1 MATQNEKLRRGA
13 PDGEKAGSHRD
24 SFWPIMIALF
34 FGSFFSSLAS
44 STINIALPVLQREF
58 NTELGTIQWVMTG
71 FMLAMGTFAPVTG
84 YFGERFSYKRLY
96 LFSLAGFTV
105 ASVFCALST
114 TVGSLIAF
122 RTLQGVFCGVIVP
135 TAMAVIYQVIP
146 REKQAVAI
154 GIWAA
159 SAMLAPAIGPTLSG
173 YILEHVSWHWIFWMN
188 LPIGAIAIVMVQLFM
203 PYYRMKVPQSFD
215 FLGFITVIASSASIL
230 VALSQGRTW
239 GWSSAGTLSLLI
251 GGFAV
256 LGLFLW
262 RELTAKSPLLN
273 LRVFRSGRYTM
284 ALVITC
290 ILNISLYSGML
301 MTPVFL
307 QNIQGVSPMNAGL
320 ILLPSSL
327 AMAVAMPFVGK
338 LYNKVGPR
346 VLTVTGLSMVAL
358 GSLPL
363 SWLSVN
369 TPHHYLLWCMV
380 IRSLGIGLTMMPAS
394 NYGMEQIPKELSGH
408 ASSINNWT
416 RSAFGS
422 FAIAVFTA
430 IMSSRSATHA
440 QELAAGGLRD
450 KAQIQLSAV
459 TMGVDDVYLIATCI
473 AAAAIPIAFFIRK
486 HNKGPSAPAAEQVAL
501 EPQKA

>member
-1 MATQNEKLRRGA
+1 MSSKKQALGKGA
-13 PDGEKAGSHRD
+13 PGTDQAAAHSEA
-24 SFWPIMIALF
+24 FWPIMIALF
-34 FGSFFSSLAS
+34 FGSFFSTLAS
-44 STINIALPVLQREF
+44 STINIALPVLQRDF
-58 NTELGTIQWVMTG
+58 NTDLNTIQWVMTG
-71 FMLAMGTFAPVTG
+71 FMLAMGTIAPVTG

-96 LFSLAGFTV
+96 VFSLAGFTL
-105 ASVFCALST
+105 ASVFCALSN
-114 TVGSLIAF
+114 TVATLIAF

-135 TAMAVIYQVIP
+135 SAMAVIYQVIP

-154 GIWAA
+154 GIWSA

-173 YILEHVSWHWIFWMN
+173 WILEHVSWHWIFWMN
-188 LPIGAIAIVMVQLFM
+188 LPIGIIAIIMVQLFM
-203 PYYRMKVPQSFD
+203 PYYRMKVPKSFD
-215 FLGFITVIASSASIL
+215 GIGFITVIASSASIL
-230 VALSQGRTW
+230 IALSQGRAW
-239 GWSSAGTLSLLI
+239 GWTSAGTLSLLI

-290 ILNISLYSGML
+290 ILNISLYSGMM

-307 QNIQGVSPMNAGL
+307 QNIQGVSPMDAGL

-327 AMAVAMPFVGK
+327 AMAISMPFVGK
-338 LYNKVGPR
+338 LYSKVGPR
-346 VLTVTGLSMVAL
+346 VLTIIGLSMVAL

-369 TPHHYLLWCMV
+369 TPHSYLLWCMV
-380 IRSLGIGLTMMPAS
+380 VRSLGIGLTMMPAS

-422 FAIAVFTA
+422 FAIAIFTA

-450 KAQIQLSAV
+450 KVQIQMSAV

-473 AAAAIPIAFFIRK
+473 AAAAIPVAFFIRK
-486 HNKGPSAPAAEQVAL
+486 HKKGPSAPVEQVVL

>member
-1 MATQNEKLRRGA
+1 MSSKNQALGKGA
-13 PDGEKAGSHRD
+13 PGTDQAAAHSD
-24 SFWPIMIALF
+24 AFWPIMIALF
-34 FGSFFSSLAS
+34 FGSFFSTLAS

-58 NTELGTIQWVMTG
+58 STDLSTIQWVMTG

-96 LFSLAGFTV
+96 VFSLAGFTL
-105 ASVFCALST
+105 ASVFCAMSN
-114 TVGSLIAF
+114 TVAVLIAF
-122 RTLQGVFCGVIVP
+122 RILQGVFCGVIVP
-135 TAMAVIYQVIP
+135 SAMAVIYQVIP

-188 LPIGAIAIVMVQLFM
+188 LPIGIIAIIMVQLFM

-230 VALSQGRTW
+230 VALSQGRAW
-239 GWSSAGTLSLLI
+239 GWTSSGTLSLLI
-251 GGFAV
+251 GGFII
-256 LGLFLW
+256 LGVFLW

-273 LRVFRSGRYTM
+273 LRVFKSGRYTM

-307 QNIQGVSPMNAGL
+307 QNIQGVSPMDAGL

-363 SWLSVN
+363 SWLSVS
-369 TPHHYLLWCMV
+369 TPHYYLLWCMV

-450 KAQIQLSAV
+450 KMQIQMSAV

-473 AAAAIPIAFFIRK
+473 AAAAIPVALFIRK
-486 HNKGPSAPAAEQVAL
+486 HKKGPSAPAEKVVL

>member
-1 MATQNEKLRRGA
+1 MSSKTKTIAQGA
-13 PDGEKAGSHRD
+13 PGKEQAAAHSDA
-24 SFWPIMIALF
+24 FWPIMIALF
-34 FGSFFSSLAS
+34 FGSFFSTLAS

-58 NTELGTIQWVMTG
+58 NTDLNTIQWVMTG

-96 LFSLAGFTV
+96 LFSLAGFTL
-105 ASVFCALST
+105 ASVFCALSS
-114 TVGSLIAF
+114 TVVGLITF
-122 RTLQGVFCGVIVP
+122 RILQGVFCGVIVP
-135 TAMAVIYQVIP
+135 SAMAVIYQVIP

-154 GIWAA
+154 GIWSA

-188 LPIGAIAIVMVQLFM
+188 LPIGILAIMMVQLFM

-230 VALSQGRTW
+230 VALSQGHAW
-239 GWSSAGTLSLLI
+239 GWTSARTLALFVF
-251 GGFAV
+251 GFAV
-256 LGLFLW
+256 LGVFLW
-262 RELTAKSPLLN
+262 REMTAKSPLLN
-273 LRVFRSGRYTM
+273 FRVFKSGRYTM

-290 ILNISLYSGML
+290 ILNISLYSGMM

-307 QNIQGVSPMNAGL
+307 QNIQGVSPMDAGL

-327 AMAVAMPFVGK
+327 AMAVSMPFVGK
-338 LYNKVGPR
+338 LYSKVGPR
-346 VLTVTGLSMVAL
+346 VLTVLGLSLVAL

-363 SWLSVN
+363 SWLSVT
-369 TPHHYLLWCMV
+369 TPHSYLLWCMV
-380 IRSLGIGLTMMPAS
+380 ARSLGIGLTMMPAS

-430 IMSSRSATHA
+430 IMSSRSTTHA
-440 QELAAGGLRD
+440 QDLVAGGMKD
-450 KAQIQLSAV
+450 KVQIQLSAV

-473 AAAAIPIAFFIRK
+473 AAVAIPIALFIRK
-486 HNKGPSAPAAEQVAL
+486 HNKGPSEPTSETAVL

>member
-1 MATQNEKLRRGA
+1 MSSKNQALGKGA
-13 PDGEKAGSHRD
+13 PGTDQAAAHSD
-24 SFWPIMIALF
+24 AFWPIMIALF
-34 FGSFFSSLAS
+34 FGSFFSTLAS

-58 NTELGTIQWVMTG
+58 STDLSTIQWVMTG

-96 LFSLAGFTV
+96 VFSLAGFTL
-105 ASVFCALST
+105 ASVFCAMSN
-114 TVGSLIAF
+114 TVAVLIAF
-122 RTLQGVFCGVIVP
+122 RILQGVFCGVIVP
-135 TAMAVIYQVIP
+135 SAMAVIYQVIP

-188 LPIGAIAIVMVQLFM
+188 LPIGIIAIIMVQLFM

-230 VALSQGRTW
+230 VALSQGRAW
-239 GWSSAGTLSLLI
+239 GWTSTGTLSLLI
-251 GGFAV
+251 GGFII

-273 LRVFRSGRYTM
+273 LRVFKSGRYTM

-307 QNIQGVSPMNAGL
+307 QNIQGVSPMDAGL

-363 SWLSVN
+363 SWLSVS
-369 TPHHYLLWCMV
+369 TPHYYLLWCMV

-450 KAQIQLSAV
+450 KMQIQMSAV

-473 AAAAIPIAFFIRK
+473 AAAAIPVALFIRK
-486 HNKGPSAPAAEQVAL
+486 HKKGPSAPAQKVVL